1 MALLAPVTFDLRDG
15 HSVHAGRGQSVSDLV
30 ELEWLDDGHDDLH
43 GFDPPLG
50 PACGCRVRRPQQSV
64 TTRSLKLPRAM
75 PAPRNQTSCHVG
87 SRCEKCPEINDF
99 LTGLAAPGGGASE
112 RRT

>member
-15 HSVHAGRGQSVSDLV
+15 HPVHAGRGQSVSDLV

-50 PACGCRVRRPQQSV
+50 PACGCRFRRSQQSFAA
-64 TTRSLKLPRAM
+64 RSLSPRGQCQDTG
-75 PAPRNQTSCHVG
+75 NQTPCHVPWPG
-87 SRCEKCPEINDF
+87 SKCPEMKDF
-99 LTGLAAPGGGASE
+99 LMVPKIP
-112 RRT
+112 